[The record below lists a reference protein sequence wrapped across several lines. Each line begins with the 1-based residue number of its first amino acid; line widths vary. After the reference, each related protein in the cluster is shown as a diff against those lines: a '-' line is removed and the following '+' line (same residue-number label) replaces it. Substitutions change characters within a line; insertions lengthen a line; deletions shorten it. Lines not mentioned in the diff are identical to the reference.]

1 MTAGRIRARGGGRG
15 MMGQRHV
22 KEEEEEEEEE
32 AEEVEEDLN
41 HPSNLKGQ
49 WLQGLPQQY

>member
-1 MTAGRIRARGGGRG
+1 MV
-15 MMGQRHV
+15 GQRHI
-22 KEEEEEEEEE
+22 KEEEEEVEEEEEEE
-32 AEEVEEDLN
+32 AEEVVEDLN